1 MSLGSLT
8 YLKKISFMYSLE
20 DKLSICAN
28 YSPSCLRNF
37 HILKVTHKAV
47 IFLKVNFKT
56 LLKNLEERSK
66 PRPFFLYTKILCMY
80 ENHIFQLGEKGKIRP
95 KTNTGQFSYSIL
107 WGIWCDDYPQRGLN
121 QIWLQVRKDSFVND
135 EPCKTLLISTL

>member
-1 MSLGSLT
+1 
-8 YLKKISFMYSLE
+8 
-20 DKLSICAN
+20 
-28 YSPSCLRNF
+28 
-37 HILKVTHKAV
+37 LKVTHKAV

-107 WGIWCDDYPQRGLN
+107 
-121 QIWLQVRKDSFVND
+121 
-135 EPCKTLLISTL
+135 